1 MLRGKH
7 PVGKWFGLLIAVLTL
22 ASFASAAAESTMVG
36 LESRELK
43 LLVQTDVFA
52 DRVGGYAQCWGIMKD
67 LAAEMGVQVVEAKD
81 PFAEGARKVMYLD
94 TASEQLAE
102 ENLSVRLRIKLKDG
116 KLDNK
121 VDLNVKYRVRGA
133 DAVPADAV
141 TAAEGAGA
149 KIKYEEDVAG
159 FVGGVVGQNAGTAS
173 LGVTIKGVA
182 EKELAGNALG
192 AYAKYYPSLAL
203 LGIPLDTQLAMVGGV
218 GVLEYT
224 IMPGELD
231 FGQGM
236 STEVDMSVWY
246 NFDTGQIIIA
256 EVSYGSAL
264 GPDVPTEAVDK
275 AVAFFNALQ
284 EKMSAILV
292 PGGMKTQ
299 LMRDSAK

>member
-7 PVGKWFGLLIAVLTL
+7 LLGKSLLIAVLAL
-22 ASFASAAAESTMVG
+22 ASFAPVAAESTMVG
-36 LESRELK
+36 LGSRELK

-52 DRVGGYAQCWGIMKD
+52 DRAAGYAQCWGIIKD
-67 LAAEMGVQVVEAKD
+67 LAAEMGVGVAEVDD
-81 PFAEGARKVMYLD
+81 PFAEGARKVIYLD

-102 ENLSVRLRIKLKDG
+102 EGLSIRLRIKLKDG
-116 KLDNK
+116 KLDKK
-121 VDLNVKYRVRGA
+121 VDMNVKYRARGV
-133 DAVPADAV
+133 DAVPSDAV
-141 TAAEGAGA
+141 TPVEGI
-149 KIKYEEDVAG
+149 KSSVKYEEDVAG
-159 FVGGVVGQNAGTAS
+159 YVGGVVGQNAGTAS

-182 EKELAGNALG
+182 EAELAGNTLA
-192 AYAKYYPSLAL
+192 AYAAYYPSLTRI
-203 LGIPLDTQLAMVGGV
+203 GIPLDTQLAIVGGV

-224 IMPGELD
+224 ITPGELD

-264 GPDVPTEAVDK
+264 GPDAPAEAVEK
-275 AVAFFNALQ
+275 AVVFFNELQ
-284 EKMSAILV
+284 GKMSAILV